1 MHQPFHDEDFLKN
14 LDSMT
19 SNELRLLWIE
29 MMIKLLDEIDDL
41 IEIEGVRDAA
51 DYLNRF
57 FKKPL

>member
-14 LDSMT
+14 LDNMT
-19 SNELRLLWIE
+19 LNELRLLWIE
-29 MMIKLLDEIDDL
+29 IMMKLLDEIDIL

-57 FKKPL
+57 FE